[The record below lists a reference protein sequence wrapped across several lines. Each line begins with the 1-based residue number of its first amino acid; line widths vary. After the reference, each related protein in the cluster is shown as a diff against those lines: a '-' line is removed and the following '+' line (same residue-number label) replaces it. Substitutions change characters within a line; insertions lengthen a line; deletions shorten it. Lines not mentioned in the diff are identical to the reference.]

1 MGGPC
6 TAHRM
11 GLEEPKLVCGDHH
24 IHYTPEGGV
33 KIAGL
38 LYGDLIGAD
47 RTLVGAR

>member
-6 TAHRM
+6 SAHRM
-11 GLEEPKLVCGDHH
+11 GLEDPKLVRGDH